1 MLNKLPKVVFT
12 DIDGVWTDG
21 SMYYLNNGIELKRF
35 NTYDSLGILILNHL
49 NIPIHVLTKESD
61 DIFKYRAQKLGLKNV
76 NYNTLNKLELAK
88 KILKE
93 KKIKIEETAFIGDE
107 YPDLA
112 LLKAVGFSSCP
123 KQSPDYVKKNVDFIT
138 PNVGGYGA
146 FRDFIFEILKISNL
160 KVEKILNEL

>member
-49 NIPIHVLTKESD
+49 DIPIHVLTKESD

-88 KILKE
+88 KILK
-93 KKIKIEETAFIGDE
+93 
-107 YPDLA
+107 
-112 LLKAVGFSSCP
+112 
-123 KQSPDYVKKNVDFIT
+123 
-138 PNVGGYGA
+138 
-146 FRDFIFEILKISNL
+146 
-160 KVEKILNEL
+160 